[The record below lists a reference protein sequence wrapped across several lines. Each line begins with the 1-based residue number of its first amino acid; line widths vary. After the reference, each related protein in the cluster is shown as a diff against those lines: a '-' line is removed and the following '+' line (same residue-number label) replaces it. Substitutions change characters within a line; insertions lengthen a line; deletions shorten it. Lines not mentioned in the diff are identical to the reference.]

1 MSTTILV
8 GQAPTNLG
16 PLTTTFTP
24 PAACTVAVGA
34 VDGGLLGLLG
44 GAVPSIAFLGQS
56 CSRGKGVDATTCWP
70 PTSSGAQARSAPPLN
85 GWGFYSPGVHCPAG
99 YATACSATGGS
110 GGGSGWPV
118 QFRLLDGETAV
129 GCCPSGYGCGNI
141 NGQTCTMIATST
153 TVPTV
158 TCDGTKSGDFAFQTV
173 PDAEASITAFSLFA
187 PMIQINWQSSDRA
200 QADSTTT
207 EAGAAAGSTA
217 TATNPTRTGVNQ
229 PVETSG
235 TQTID
240 TAVSLV
246 PTLETD
252 GSQSQPHG
260 TSTGTGTGTA
270 EPGRTEGA
278 STDAEQPE
286 PTDSGN
292 GLATT
297 TKVGLGIGGAVAAL
311 ALVIGTVMYV
321 WRRRRSSHEEQE
333 LDRLYGMKHAV
344 SSSSDLT
351 GTGARGDDSIPGW
364 YRGQRQAPTLG
375 RLMPTAD
382 PYGGAGADQLE
393 VPASP
398 YYRPYRP

>member
-1 MSTTILV
+1 MSTTVLV

-118 QFRLLDGETAV
+118 QFKLLDGETAV

-141 NGQTCTMIATST
+141 NGQTCIMIATST
-153 TVPTV
+153 TIPTV
-158 TCDGTKSGDFAFQTV
+158 TCDGTKSGTFAFQTV

-187 PMIQINWQSSDRA
+187 PMIQINWQSSDRTQTA
-200 QADSTTT
+200 STATKT
-207 EAGAAAGSTA
+207 GAAAGPVA
-217 TATNPTRTGVNQ
+217 TATNPTRTGANQ
-229 PVETSG
+229 PAETSG

-240 TAVSLV
+240 TDAASTI

-252 GSQSQPHG
+252 GPQTQPA
-260 TSTGTGTGTA
+260 GTGTGTA
-270 EPGRTEGA
+270 EVGSTAGA
-278 STDAEQPE
+278 STDADQKES
-286 PTDSGN
+286 TDSGN
-292 GLATT
+292 GLATA
-297 TKVGLGIGGAVAAL
+297 TKIGLGIGGAVTAL
-311 ALVIGTVMYV
+311 ALVIGTIMYV
-321 WRRRRSSHEEQE
+321 WRRRRNNRDEQE

-351 GTGARGDDSIPGW
+351 GTRGDDSIPGW
-364 YRGQRQAPTLG
+364 YRGQRQAPTPG

-393 VPASP
+393 APASP